1 MLEVQ
6 PTTEESNMVTEQI
19 KSIVAYYRVSTRKQ
33 EETRLG
39 LDAQVR
45 DVDYLRQRL
54 GVPVID
60 QYTEVETGSSVT
72 RPKLQ
77 QAIAKCRATGAT
89 LVVAKLDRLARNVE
103 FVANLMNSCTRFVC
117 CDNPQANELTIHVL
131 AAVAQAELKSIQART
146 KAGLESARLKGPG
159 HWEGREHLR
168 GWNEGLQNAAK
179 VKSESIREHYAYLLP
194 RIKLM
199 RENGNTLAEIVAWL
213 NKERH
218 LTSAGKLF
226 TAAALHRV
234 IGRYLDASYLGRALA
249 GSKAAIV

>member
-1 MLEVQ
+1 MAA
-6 PTTEESNMVTEQI
+6 EQI

-146 KAGLESARLKGPG
+146 KAGLESARLKGKLLGSARPG

-168 GWNEGLQNAAK
+168 GWNVGLQNAAK

-194 RIKLM
+194 RVKLM

-218 LTSAGKLF
+218 LTSAGKPF
-226 TAAALHRV
+226 TVAALHRV
-234 IGRYLDASYLGRALA
+234 IGRYLDASYLGRAL
-249 GSKAAIV
+249 GEPKAAIV